1 MPDPVLKLQIL
12 ARAEM
17 AMAQIHARRAGSRSA
32 FFSVALVFLLL
43 GLAMMTLAIYNALIP
58 SLGPAWAAF
67 VVALVDTFIGII
79 VVLVAR
85 KAGPS
90 ENEEKLVR
98 EIRDMAYAELSKDI
112 EQVKSELNS
121 ITADVKRIRSGF
133 TSVTSS
139 AAGALGPVISMLLKV
154 AKRD

>member
-1 MPDPVLKLQIL
+1 MSDPVLKLQIL

-17 AMAQIHARRAGSRSA
+17 AMAQIHTRRAGSRSA
-32 FFSVALVFLLL
+32 FFAVALVFLLL
-43 GLAMMTLAIYNALIP
+43 GLAMMTLAVYHALTP

-67 VVALVDTFIGII
+67 VVAMVDTFIGII
-79 VVLVAR
+79 VVLIAR

-112 EQVKSELNS
+112 EQVKSGLDS

-133 TSVTSS
+133 TSFTSG

>member
-1 MPDPVLKLQIL
+1 MSDPVLKLQIL
-12 ARAEM
+12 ARAEL

-32 FFSVALVFLLL
+32 FFSIALVFLLL
-43 GLAMMTLAIYNALIP
+43 GLAMMTLAVYNALTP

-67 VVALVDTFIGII
+67 VVATADTIIGVI
-79 VVLVAR
+79 VALIAR

-112 EQVKSELNS
+112 EQVKSELDS
-121 ITADVKRIRSGF
+121 ITTDVKRIRSGF
-133 TSVTSS
+133 TSLTSG
-139 AAGALGPVISMLLKV
+139 AAGALGPAITMLLKV